1 MRSNSSNSI
10 NNLNS
15 VVFVL
20 VLLLKLSSQSFC
32 CCGIFSISD
41 LDEATDESSS
51 TSSSSSG
58 SETALVSEPDND
70 CQYGIRRLLREYD
83 AFHHEEEIL
92 FPPILQ
98 AAISKC
104 INGDNGYDDGLCEV
118 SSYEWIALNVAGM
131 YRKFA
136 EHELITLAT
145 NIVKLKGE
153 AQELKAE
160 QHELDQIMGYISDAR
175 RFFEQ
180 GKLCHDVNRQ
190 LILSKAHEL
199 EENVVKTV
207 ILIQVEVKRFLRS
220 NRSAVSSSKTKTE
233 KSPRKVELV
242 EAATCPNEVKEIH
255 SQMILEKSAEQETS
269 LESNT

>member
-1 MRSNSSNSI
+1 MRSNSGNSI

-51 TSSSSSG
+51 SSSSSS

-104 INGDNGYDDGLCEV
+104 IHSDNGYDDGLCEG

-145 NIVKLKGE
+145 NIANLKGE

-180 GKLCHDVNRQ
+180 GKLCHNVNGQ

-207 ILIQVEVKRFLRS
+207 NLIQVEVKRFLRS
-220 NRSAVSSSKTKTE
+220 NRSAVASSKKNPK

-255 SQMILEKSAEQETS
+255 SQMFLENPAVQKTS
-269 LESNT
+269 LESNK